1 MFILHSEEMNKLDEF
16 AIGHIGIP
24 QCVLM
29 ERAALGVADCI
40 LKQFE
45 TPSVLVLSGPG
56 NCGGDG
62 LALARILLDKGIK
75 VEAYLPSSIEKCKE
89 SIRNEAGYFK
99 LFGGEILKELPEKT
113 YDVIVD
119 AIFGIGLNRPV
130 KDAFLEAIEWINFQK
145 EKSKAHVI
153 SIDIPSGIHTDTGA
167 VLGAAVKAD
176 ETVTFSYLKP
186 GLLLYPGKE
195 YAGKISVSSIG
206 IDSLDIPGINKNTFT
221 YDLEG
226 TGKDNINIVRLKK
239 RKPDGSIFNTLIK
252 MKMMILLDI

>member
-1 MFILHSEEMNKLDEF
+1 MFILHAEEMNKLDEF

-29 ERAALGVADCI
+29 ERAALGVAGCI
-40 LKQFE
+40 LRQFDN
-45 TPSVLVLSGPG
+45 PSVLVLSGPG

-75 VEAYLPSSIEKCKE
+75 VEAYLIVPPEKCKE
-89 SIRNEAGYFK
+89 SVQKEAEYFRS
-99 LFGGEILKELPEKT
+99 FGGVILSDLPEKT

-119 AIFGIGLNRPV
+119 AVFGIGLNRPV
-130 KDAFLEAIEWINFQK
+130 KDKQNV
-145 EKSKAHVI
+145 KSDKNGMI

-186 GLLLYPGKE
+186 GLLLHPGRD
-195 YAGKISVSSIG
+195 YAGKICVSSIG
-206 IDSLDIPGINKNTFT
+206 IDSLDVPEIKKNVFT
-221 YDLEG
+221 
-226 TGKDNINIVRLKK
+226 NINHKYL
-239 RKPDGSIFNTLIK
+239 
-252 MKMMILLDI
+252 